1 MYIVF
6 YEITDLLNDSLDHYE
21 RRLCIEEISVRDL
34 KLRAQADGTEVYIVG
49 TYPTLTRARDKY
61 NTLIE
66 LQNERIAERSPT
78 PRQSPVKK
86 ARKRT
91 FKVDSPPTPP
101 KPKVGRLFDPT
112 LLEGV

>member
-49 TYPTLTRARDKY
+49 TYPTLARARDKY
-61 NTLIE
+61 NTLVE
-66 LQNERIAERSPT
+66 LQNERIAER
-78 PRQSPVKK
+78 PRT
-86 ARKRT
+86 RKRT
-91 FKVDSPPTPP
+91 FKVDVPPETP
-101 KPKVGRLFDPT
+101 KPKVGRLFDPSR
-112 LLEGV
+112 LGGSV